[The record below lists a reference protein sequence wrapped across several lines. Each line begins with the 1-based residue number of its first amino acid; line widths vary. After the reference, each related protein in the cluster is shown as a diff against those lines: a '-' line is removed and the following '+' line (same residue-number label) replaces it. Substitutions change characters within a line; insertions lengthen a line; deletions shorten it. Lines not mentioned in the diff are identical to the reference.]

1 HHSRIPDPNGPVE
14 HDHGATPGARG
25 SRPGRPGQVQGPSGP
40 DAGLH
45 AVRGAG
51 PAVRGGSPPSAPRA
65 TATRSIG
72 APVSAPSLAGQ
83 ARPGLMARPVPAAIE
98 PSPEPPA
105 IPSERRTP
113 RDWSHRAA
121 VLVMVA
127 VAVIAF
133 ARPLAGRGAFL
144 GADIN
149 LPLPPW
155 NADTAP
161 GFRPYNW
168 IVGDTLDAYIGKR

>member
-1 HHSRIPDPNGPVE
+1 
-14 HDHGATPGARG
+14 
-25 SRPGRPGQVQGPSGP
+25 
-40 DAGLH
+40 
-45 AVRGAG
+45 
-51 PAVRGGSPPSAPRA
+51 
-65 TATRSIG
+65 
-72 APVSAPSLAGQ
+72 
-83 ARPGLMARPVPAAIE
+83 MARPVPAAIE

-168 IVGDTLDAYIGKR
+168 IVGDTLDAYIGKREIWDSLRSGHPHLWNDELGAGVGSHVLGPGRPAPPPVGVFARGVGIPAGRRERDGHGSPRP